1 MTTIARM
8 PVVIG
13 AGQGPKIVM
22 TEYEEHVARLPYLR
36 HYFDPA
42 KFQSTGLTRDRVT
55 RAPFE
60 VGAGQTK
67 IDSDA
72 AFNDLPVIQC
82 TSASTSGLRL
92 PPGTVTNSFTFI
104 GVGQLDAA
112 RFNGGSVSHPVSA
125 YNTGHTAADMRVV
138 GKALSFRPDSTGGS
152 GIDILSVGDSPSESE
167 VALYICSFDFDS
179 SEAAVGIDNG
189 ASFKVATLSGPFDY
203 GQEGPPVGADFY
215 WHFFGNAGG
224 TGWIGKFAECILIG
238 AALHRSGFKPILDDL
253 CGTLRSRYGLS

>member
-13 AGQGPKIVM
+13 AGQGPKIIM
-22 TEYEEHVARLPYLR
+22 SAYEKYVAGLPYLR

-42 KFQSTGLTRDRVT
+42 KFGTGLVRDRVT

-67 IDSDA
+67 IDADA

-92 PPGTVTNSFTFI
+92 PPGTVTNSFTFV

-112 RFNGGSVSHPVSA
+112 RFNGASVSHPLSA
-125 YNTGHTAADMRVV
+125 YNSGHTAADLRVV
-138 GKALSFRPDSTGGS
+138 GKALSFRPNSTGGS
-152 GIDILSVGDSPSESE
+152 GIDILSVGDSPAEGE

-179 SEAAVGIDNG
+179 GEAAVGIDNG
-189 ASFKVATLSGPFDY
+189 ASYKIATLAGAFDY
-203 GQEGPPVGADFY
+203 TQEGPPAGDEFY

-224 TGWIGKFAECILIG
+224 TGWIGKFAECFELG
-238 AALHRSGFKPILDDL
+238 AALHRPGFKPILDDL
-253 CGTLRSRYGLS
+253 TGTLRERYNQS